1 MEPDFALMS
10 ESFSAIEDPRKAGM
24 TTYSADHLI
33 FMTLCGLLCGCD
45 TWVKIAD
52 HVSFRSRLF
61 TERFGLESTPSHDTF
76 ARFFGLINTKQF
88 KQCFA
93 EWVTRAYKGCGG
105 KIVAIDGKSIQS
117 NIKDV
122 ATRYIVSAFVAGDNI
137 ILDQVVTDSKSNEIT
152 AVPELLNALN
162 LEGATVTMDAMGL
175 QKKNIEHIVKKKADY
190 VIALK
195 GNQGNL
201 HAAVKDFFD
210 DFRSPDSS
218 RDAWDRDYQ
227 VNVHETVE
235 KEHGRIET
243 RRCTVT
249 DYPLP
254 DSERAGWSGLQ
265 TLVMVESTRDIKN
278 VVTKERRYYVSSL
291 EPDAAIHLAAIRSHW
306 SIENS
311 LHWVLD
317 VVFKE
322 DDCKVRD
329 KAAAENLSIM
339 RKCALTLVR
348 NMSDKLGLSRR
359 MHKASVDEDYLI
371 SMFGGMSSLL
381 NTLQPKNTSR
391 KLMR

>member
-10 ESFSAIEDPRKAGM
+10 ESFSAVDDPRKPGM
-24 TTYSADHLI
+24 TTYSAQHLI

-52 HVSFRSRLF
+52 HVNFRGHLF
-61 TERFGLESTPSHDTF
+61 TERFGLKSTPSHDTF
-76 ARFFGLINTKQF
+76 SRFFGMINTKQF

-93 EWVTRAYKGCGG
+93 EWVTRAYEGCCG
-105 KIVAIDGKSIQS
+105 KVVAIDGKAIQS

-122 ATRYIVSAFVAGDNI
+122 ATRYIVSAFVADDNI
-137 ILDQVVTDSKSNEIT
+137 ILDQVVTDSKSNEIK
-152 AVPELLNALN
+152 AVPDLLDSLN
-162 LEGATVTMDAMGL
+162 LEGAIVTMDAMGL
-175 QKKNIEHIVKKKADY
+175 QKKNIENLVKKKADY

-201 HAAVKDFFD
+201 HAVVKDFFD
-210 DFRSPDSS
+210 ELRSADSN
-218 RDAWDRDYQ
+218 RDLWERNYQ
-227 VNVHETVE
+227 VSSHETVE

-249 DYPLP
+249 DYSLP
-254 DSERAGWSGLQ
+254 ASEKAGWSGLK
-265 TLVMVESTRDIKN
+265 TLIMIESTRDIKD
-278 VVTKERRYYVSSL
+278 VVTTERRYYVSSL
-291 EPDAAIHLAAIRSHW
+291 EPDAARHLKVIRSHW
-306 SIENS
+306 SIENR

-322 DDCKVRD
+322 DDCKIRD

-359 MHKASVDEDYLI
+359 MHRASVDENYLI
-371 SMFGGMSSLL
+371 SMFGGISCLL
-381 NTLQPKNTSR
+381 GTLKTQKQPT